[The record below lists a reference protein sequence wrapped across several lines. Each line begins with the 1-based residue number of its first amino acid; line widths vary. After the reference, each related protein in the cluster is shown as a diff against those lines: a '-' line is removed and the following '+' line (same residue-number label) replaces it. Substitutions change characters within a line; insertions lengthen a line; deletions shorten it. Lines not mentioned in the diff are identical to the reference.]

1 MTARALPG
9 MIPERPE
16 VDSLLA
22 GLDWRLLGAILAISL
37 LGLVMVGSA
46 SISLADRNLGSPFYY
61 LQRQAFFFLVALLLG
76 GITLCVKLDVWRA
89 LSGVGLLVSLVLLV
103 LVLMPGIGREVNG
116 STRWIPIGP
125 FNLQV
130 AEVAKLG
137 VIVYLAAWLSRH
149 GDRVRQTM
157 SGFLLPIAVFCVIGF
172 LLLLQP
178 DFGAAAVIMAIGLGV
193 LFLAG
198 VPLWRFGL
206 LLALAVA
213 AGAALIVTSPYRWE
227 RLTAFLNPWADPFNS
242 GFQLTQSLIAIGRGE
257 WFGVG
262 LGASVQK
269 LFYLPEAHTDFVFAV
284 LAEEFGLFGVLV
296 VVVLLAYVGWRILAI
311 GAACLR
317 HGKTFPGYV
326 CMGVGL
332 WFSMQCLINIGVNMG
347 LLPTKGLTLPLMSY
361 GGSSLLMSMVALA
374 LVLRA
379 DYELRAVGARLRP
392 GRAAGGAA

>member
-1 MTARALPG
+1 MSLQTLSG
-9 MIPERPE
+9 TVMEQRPE
-16 VDSLLA
+16 SVIGA
-22 GLDWRLLGAILAISL
+22 LDRRLLGAILALSL
-37 LGLVMVGSA
+37 IGLVMVASA
-46 SISLADRNLGSPFYY
+46 SVSLADRNLGSPFHY
-61 LQRQAFFFLVALLLG
+61 LQRQMIFFVLAYGLG
-76 GITLCVKLDVWRA
+76 WFAVSVRLEFWRV
-89 LSGVGLLVSLVLLV
+89 LSGIGLLISLLLLV
-103 LVLMPGIGREVNG
+103 LVLVPGVGREVNG
-116 STRWIPIGP
+116 STRWIPMGP

-137 VIVYLAAWLSRH
+137 AMIYLAAWLSRH
-149 GDRVRQTM
+149 GDRVRHSM
-157 SGFLLPIAVFCVIGF
+157 AGFLLPLAVLGIMGF

-178 DFGAAAVIMAIGLGV
+178 DFGAAVVILGIGLGV

-206 LLALAVA
+206 VMIVAVA

-284 LAEEFGLFGVLV
+284 LAEEFGLLGVLLV
-296 VVVLLAYVGWRILAI
+296 LLLLAYISWRILAI

-317 HGKTFPGYV
+317 QDKTFAGYL
-326 CMGVGL
+326 CLGVGL

-361 GGSSLLMSMVALA
+361 GGSSLLMSVVALA

-379 DYELRAVGARLRP
+379 DYELRAAGARSAR
-392 GRAAGGAA
+392 GGAEHD